1 MIIFNWI
8 FFFCLILSHLK
19 NPVIAQKIQK
29 LIDVGLIAIRWWQ
42 PRSTCEEIP
51 RRVEQCS
58 NPSKILHS
66 LFLPSNSKLY
76 CLLSHWDFVCM
87 LCLKKK
93 KISFTTFTL
102 HLRNHLVCHQT
113 SRLQKRH
120 LKNWSWVYRCLN
132 TSYNKRHS
140 SVHQHAQCF

>member
-8 FFFCLILSHLK
+8 FFFCLVLSHLK

-51 RRVEQCS
+51 RQEWNNVQIPPEYY
-58 NPSKILHS
+58 ILFS
-66 LFLPSNSKLY
+66 CLQIQNYIVFCLTETLCVCYVFFKL
-76 CLLSHWDFVCM
+76 
-87 LCLKKK
+87 
-93 KISFTTFTL
+93 SFTTLTL
-102 HLRNHLVCHQT
+102 YLRNHLVCHQT

-120 LKNWSWVYRCLN
+120 LKNWIQVYRCLN
-132 TSYNKRHS
+132 TSYDKQHS